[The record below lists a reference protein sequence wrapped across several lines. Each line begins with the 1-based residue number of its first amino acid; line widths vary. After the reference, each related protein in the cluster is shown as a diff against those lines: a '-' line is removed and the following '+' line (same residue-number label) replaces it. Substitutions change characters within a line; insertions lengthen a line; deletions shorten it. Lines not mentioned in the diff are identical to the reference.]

1 MTVYRSLQSNI
12 TLACLY
18 PVSSQEREETPPPA
32 LPPRSIKGDLDGSH
46 ESLLSDTADESSV
59 TLSNVGA
66 KYSSTESQSPQMDKT
81 VEEKKSANP
90 KEQRY
95 IEKMTKSALIQK
107 VAQGLGLGKSF
118 KKSKIIEVADVP
130 DTANK
135 ESVDDLESVNVKS
148 NSVKVEELV
157 AEIKSNDP
165 VSSAVVQ
172 DTEENI
178 PATEA
183 SCSSTLSDD
192 RPPSEVS
199 QQSSGNEQEGNS
211 PEFEPQNIEEIVSS
225 GTDTEPEEDKEEI
238 YVSSMNV

>member
-12 TLACLY
+12 TLACLC

-130 DTANK
+130 DAANK
-135 ESVDDLESVNVKS
+135 ESVDNIESVNVKS
-148 NSVKVEELV
+148 NSKVEELV

>member
-148 NSVKVEELV
+148 NSKVEELV

>member
-148 NSVKVEELV
+148 NSKVEELV

-238 YVSSMNV
+238 YVSNRNL